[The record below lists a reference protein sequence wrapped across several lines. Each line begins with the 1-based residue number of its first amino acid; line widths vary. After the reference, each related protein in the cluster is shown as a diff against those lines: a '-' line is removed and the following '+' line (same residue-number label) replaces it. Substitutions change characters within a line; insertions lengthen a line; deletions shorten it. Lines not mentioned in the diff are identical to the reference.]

1 MSELKEGI
9 SKADT
14 SAESFVE
21 RPKGD
26 LVRDGSEGRL
36 GDEWDR

>member
-1 MSELKEGI
+1 MSVLNEGI

-14 SAESFVE
+14 SAESFIE

-26 LVRDGSEGRL
+26 LVRDGNEGKL